1 MSYPYLRIGLTW
13 AQDSFNFG
21 FSTTC
26 LLGLLM
32 RPFFISAGRIYIPI
46 VYPAFR
52 PSQISSMKLV

>member
-1 MSYPYLRIGLTW
+1 MSRSIMDGTDKGAGQLHVKGS
-13 AQDSFNFG
+13 QD
-21 FSTTC
+21 
-26 LLGLLM
+26 LHKGLLM